1 MGEPGFARSA
11 ATAAMGQTAGN
22 AVVDVANLGTSA
34 YGLTRPVLQ
43 PVGGFKLFN
52 TGSQD
57 FVLKYTQM
65 TKKALAVEGV
75 TSGLGAKEAY
85 ENFSQQCAK

>member
-1 MGEPGFARSA
+1 MGEPGFVRSV
-11 ATAAMGQTAGN
+11 ATSAMGQTVGN
-22 AVVDVANLGTSA
+22 AVVDGANLGTSA

-52 TGSQD
+52 TGGRD
-57 FVLKYTQM
+57 FVPSYTKM
-65 TKKALAVEGV
+65 TKSALALEGI

-85 ENFSQQCAK
+85 ENFAQQCTK